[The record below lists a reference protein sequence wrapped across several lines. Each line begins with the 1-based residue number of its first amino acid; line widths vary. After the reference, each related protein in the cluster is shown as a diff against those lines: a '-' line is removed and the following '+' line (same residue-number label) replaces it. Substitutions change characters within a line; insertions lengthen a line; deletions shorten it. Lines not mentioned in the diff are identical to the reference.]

1 MHVSI
6 NNDLCKTKDP
16 PRPPQTKRSP
26 FLSPGY
32 RQTIIKN

>member
-16 PRPPQTKRSP
+16 PPPPKQRDLLFCHLDTDR
-26 FLSPGY
+26 LL
-32 RQTIIKN
+32 

>member
-16 PRPPQTKRSP
+16 PKQRDLLFCHLDTDR
-26 FLSPGY
+26 LL
-32 RQTIIKN
+32 

>member
-6 NNDLCKTKDP
+6 NNDLGKTKDP
-16 PRPPQTKRSP
+16 PPPQTNRSP

>member
-16 PRPPQTKRSP
+16 PPAPPKQRDLLFCHLDTDR
-26 FLSPGY
+26 LL
-32 RQTIIKN
+32 

>member
-16 PRPPQTKRSP
+16 PPQTKRSP

>member
-6 NNDLCKTKDP
+6 NNDLCKKRT
-16 PRPPQTKRSP
+16 PRPPKQTDLL
-26 FLSPGY
+26 FFSPGY